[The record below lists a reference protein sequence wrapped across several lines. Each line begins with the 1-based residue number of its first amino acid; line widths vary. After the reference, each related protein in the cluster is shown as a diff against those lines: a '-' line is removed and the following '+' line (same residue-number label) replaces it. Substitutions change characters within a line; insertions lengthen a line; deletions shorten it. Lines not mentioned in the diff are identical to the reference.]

1 MYGIKNNHTGLICP
15 RVIHVSTSISSRLHA
30 ATTSRKSANS
40 SSTSGRAGVR
50 KDFLKRTALG
60 TGTEHSFC
68 TPESLPSL
76 EVAFSSFKQ
85 VYPRYQETVA
95 VDCLRER
102 EYAHLGENGHV
113 CMDYYGFGLFSQWQQ
128 VMEHASSSFRL
139 AYISANLPTQ
149 ALYGCAD
156 DGSIE
161 FYMQKRIMRYMNVNE
176 AEYSMVFTSS
186 GGSAYKLLAE
196 SYPFHTNNRLLTLYD
211 YESEAVNW
219 MVETARDKGAKI
231 MTASFKWPSLRV
243 VASDLKYKLQ
253 EKKKKKKEQQAKG
266 LFVFPVQSRF
276 TGAKYSYQWMSQAQ
290 ANEWH
295 VLLDA
300 SALGPKDMDSLGLS
314 LFQPEFIVTSFYKVF
329 GADPTGFGCLFIKN
343 SVIQS
348 LQTSSRAR
356 GVGMVRI
363 VPLGASNSF
372 SPAFSE
378 GKIEVQHE
386 DGDADS
392 KNEDSFVPEDMQADE
407 IEEFLDAEDWSSP
420 GNNADSVSS
429 YSDPVSHFSTR
440 HGSSLDRMSTGGSV
454 NSGRNSEIGSIA
466 GSHDDEIVMSAKSDI
481 GEGEVTDQ
489 EECGDSLPRG
499 HWDMENVPGRTV
511 NLETSLPCDNDVE
524 NGGGTEVE
532 VSEVRGLREEE
543 EAAASEFDLSGRGLQ
558 SPRRAVVLQV
568 DEAFEEH
575 HLSEPRN
582 SSLIIDGSDNRGHE
596 DLEQEGH
603 FKLDKEDIIPHQGF
617 REYPSP
623 SQIGED
629 LVNGSNVT
637 CFYTQQEIQEDTLD
651 EEAEAISRNGNA
663 GSWSPQLVNLSE
675 THEGLWEGSNINH
688 RISNHSEMIP
698 QVDKIGTGGEE
709 DIRLESAD
717 LVGSRVI
724 CKGDQEHFLMEG
736 REAGRFSRH
745 RQILS
750 SVQENFEAQA
760 ELGVNER
767 EIYDG
772 TNGRRWQYWSSG
784 EGSNKWAE
792 LYAMSMDGSPVYY
805 DNEGGGGSPEESE
818 PEMMD
823 DSDGVVCS
831 GLDHADSQGLN
842 KTNQRLRYLTNWVIN
857 SLLKLQH
864 PAQIEGQGTPLVHIY
879 GPGVQFDRGAS
890 VTFNIFDRS
899 GVLVQPSLVQRLA
912 DRSNISLG
920 LGKLCNII
928 YPEGLQ
934 DLWGGKTDRRL
945 ETPRPSNANKVDK
958 PVSIPVVTAT
968 LGFVTN
974 FEDVHRLWTFVAK
987 FLDVDFVSQESWQY
1001 HSLNQETV
1009 VL

>member
-1 MYGIKNNHTGLICP
+1 MFFKVCRGSTVDENAHQQQRSIGKKKTTSSSSSSSAAFSNSLQNYAKSRRRQQPPLVEASP
-15 RVIHVSTSISSRLHA
+15 VSDDEEAAASSPASSRLHA
-30 ATTSRKSANS
+30 AATSRKSANS

-95 VDCLRER
+95 VDYLRER

-128 VMEHASSSFRL
+128 VMEHASSSFGL

-253 EKKKKKKEQQAKG
+253 EKKKKKKGQQAKG

-363 VPLGASNSF
+363 VPLGASNPF
-372 SPAFSE
+372 SPALSE
-378 GKIEVQHE
+378 GKIEGQYE

-392 KNEDSFVPEDMQADE
+392 ENEDSFVPEDMQADE

-440 HGSSLDRMSTGGSV
+440 HGSSVDRMSTGGSV

-489 EECGDSLPRG
+489 EGCGDSLPRG
-499 HWDMENVPGRTV
+499 HWDMEKVPGRTV

-524 NGGGTEVE
+524 NGTKPCSCDLLKTLSMNQNED
-532 VSEVRGLREEE
+532 SE
-543 EAAASEFDLSGRGLQ
+543 
-558 SPRRAVVLQV
+558 
-568 DEAFEEH
+568 
-575 HLSEPRN
+575 HL
-582 SSLIIDGSDNRGHE
+582 
-596 DLEQEGH
+596 
-603 FKLDKEDIIPHQGF
+603 
-617 REYPSP
+617 
-623 SQIGED
+623 
-629 LVNGSNVT
+629 
-637 CFYTQQEIQEDTLD
+637 
-651 EEAEAISRNGNA
+651 
-663 GSWSPQLVNLSE
+663 
-675 THEGLWEGSNINH
+675 
-688 RISNHSEMIP
+688 
-698 QVDKIGTGGEE
+698 
-709 DIRLESAD
+709 
-717 LVGSRVI
+717 
-724 CKGDQEHFLMEG
+724 LMEG
-736 REAGRFSRH
+736 REAGRFSRP

-750 SVQENFEAQA
+750 SVQENFEAQP

-767 EIYDG
+767 DIYDG
-772 TNGRRWQYWSSG
+772 TNGRRFQYWSSW
-784 EGSNKWAE
+784 EV
-792 LYAMSMDGSPVYY
+792 YATSMDGSPVYY
-805 DNEGGGGSPEESE
+805 DNEGGGDSPEESE
-818 PEMMD
+818 PEMVD

-945 ETPRPSNANKVDK
+945 ETPRPSNANKADK

-974 FEDVHRLWTFVAK
+974 FEDVHHLWTFVAK